1 MSAFGSGEREDAKI
15 ETAWEALKDESTK
28 PPPDTSDTELLAEWV
43 VGLVE
48 ISVGSADRGSASGRL
63 LTVDHEQL
71 VLAVEPIPGETAQV
85 WFPRFGY
92 RLKQRF

>member
-43 VGLVE
+43 VVFGRNLCG
-48 ISVGSADRGSASGRL
+48 IS
-63 LTVDHEQL
+63 
-71 VLAVEPIPGETAQV
+71 
-85 WFPRFGY
+85 
-92 RLKQRF
+92 